1 MNTLSID
8 IGNGYSKIALNPFQV
23 STFPSHI
30 AELADPSEACDDRGV
45 SGSIITY
52 CDGDRTDL
60 IGRTFAIGTAASISS
75 PSGFQA
81 IVSEGQN
88 RGKVTWGLLLTA
100 NALKPTYQGE
110 TIVVPE
116 ILASLPDTGILGEN
130 FRQAMVG
137 RHVLSR
143 NGDRFTLVINR
154 VTLKPESSGCLVS
167 CLTDGSVE
175 RGSTNAILDIG
186 HGTVIS
192 TGFSPNGS
200 LIPQLRSVADAGIAD
215 LLASIAGD
223 SALKKAIGG
232 EAKIHLLQ
240 RAICGD
246 FTYGSTG
253 IDITDIYQKRMRLWA
268 EKAIK
273 PALQNLAPMAD
284 EIDNIILCGGGAN
297 LLRKFA
303 QSKGFIVA
311 NDPQNSH
318 IKGLAIIAQKS
329 AAKSEVA

>member
-30 AELADPSEACDDRGV
+30 AELADPSEACEDTGS
-45 SGSIITY
+45 SGSVITY
-52 CDGDRTDL
+52 CDGDRADL
-60 IGRTFAIGTAASISS
+60 IGRTFAVGTAAAITS
-75 PSGFQA
+75 PAGFQA
-81 IVSEGQN
+81 IVSEGQS
-88 RGKVTWGLLLTA
+88 RGKVTWGLILTC

-116 ILASLPDTGILGEN
+116 IVASLPDTGILGDQ
-130 FRQAMVG
+130 FRSAMTG
-137 RHVLSR
+137 RHVFSR
-143 NGDRFTLVINR
+143 SGDRFTLQIQR

-167 CLTDGSVE
+167 CLTDGSVD

-200 LIPQLRSVADAGIAD
+200 LIPQLRSVSDAGISD

-223 SALKKAIGG
+223 STLKKAIGG

-240 RAICGD
+240 RAIMGD
-246 FTYGSTG
+246 FNYGSTG

-268 EKAIK
+268 EKALK

-318 IKGLAIIAQKS
+318 IKGLAIIAQRTANKE
-329 AAKSEVA
+329 AA

>member
-30 AELADPSEACDDRGV
+30 AELADPSEACEDMGQN
-45 SGSIITY
+45 GSILTY
-52 CDGDRTDL
+52 HDGDRSDL
-60 IGRTFAIGTAASISS
+60 VGRTFAVGTAAAISS

-88 RGKVTWGLLLTA
+88 RGKVAWGLILTC

-110 TIVVPE
+110 TITVPE
-116 ILASLPDTGILGEN
+116 IIASLPDTGILGDQ
-130 FRQAMVG
+130 FRTAMTG
-137 RHVLSR
+137 RHVLTR
-143 NGDRFTLVINR
+143 NGDRMTLIIQR

-167 CLTDGSVE
+167 CLADGAIE

-200 LIPQLRSVADAGIAD
+200 LIPQLRSVSDAGIAD
-215 LLASIAGD
+215 LLASIAND
-223 SALKKAIGG
+223 PSLKKAIGG

-246 FTYGSTG
+246 FQYGSTG
-253 IDITDIYQKRMRLWA
+253 IDITEIYQKRLRLWA

-297 LLRKFA
+297 ILRKFA

-329 AAKSEVA
+329 AIKEVA

>member
-1 MNTLSID
+1 MNNLSID
-8 IGNGYSKIALNPFQV
+8 IGNGFSKIALNPFKI
-23 STFPSHI
+23 STFPSHV
-30 AELADPSEACDDRGV
+30 AELADPSEACEDTG
-45 SGSIITY
+45 SNGSIITY
-52 CDGDRTDL
+52 LEGDRSDL
-60 IGRTFAIGTAASISS
+60 IGRTFAIGTAAAITS
-75 PSGFQA
+75 PAGFQA

-88 RGKVTWGLLLTA
+88 RGKVQWGLILTC

-116 ILASLPDTGILGEN
+116 IIASLPDTGILGDQ

-137 RHVLSR
+137 RHVLSKG
-143 NGDRFTLVINR
+143 GDRFTLTIQR

-167 CLTDGSVE
+167 CLADGAIE

-200 LIPQLRSVADAGIAD
+200 LIPQLRSVSDAGIAD
-215 LLASIAGD
+215 LLASIASD
-223 SALKKAIGG
+223 PSLKKAIGG

-240 RAICGD
+240 RAIMGD

-253 IDITDIYQKRMRLWA
+253 IDISEIYQKRMRLWA

-318 IKGLAIIAQKS
+318 IKGLAIIAQRTANKE
-329 AAKSEVA
+329 AA

>member
-1 MNTLSID
+1 MNNLSID
-8 IGNGYSKIALNPFQV
+8 IGNGFSKIALNPFKI
-23 STFPSHI
+23 STFPSHV
-30 AELADPSEACDDRGV
+30 AELADPSEACEDTG
-45 SGSIITY
+45 SNGSIITY
-52 CDGDRTDL
+52 LEGDRSDL
-60 IGRTFAIGTAASISS
+60 IGRTFAVGTAAAISS
-75 PSGFQA
+75 PAGFQA

-88 RGKVTWGLLLTA
+88 RGKVTWGLLLTC
-100 NALKPTYQGE
+100 NSLKPTYQGE
-110 TIVVPE
+110 TITIPE
-116 ILASLPDTGILGEN
+116 IIASLPDTGILGDN
-130 FRQAMVG
+130 FRQAMIG

-167 CLTDGSVE
+167 CLTDGAIE

-200 LIPQLRSVADAGIAD
+200 LIPQLRSVSDAGISD

-240 RAICGD
+240 RAIMGD
-246 FTYGSTG
+246 FEYGSTG
-253 IDITDIYQKRMRLWA
+253 INISDIYQKRLRLWA

-318 IKGLAIIAQKS
+318 IKGLAIIAQRMANKE
-329 AAKSEVA
+329 AA